1 MPCLAR
7 DNFSGQDKV
16 LYGYFNIRFM
26 SKEWFPLIDEDKCI
40 GCLACYNKCK
50 HGVYDVE
57 NGRPVVVYREG
68 CIDGCHG
75 CGNLCPEGAIIY
87 SGEYKEH
94 IKCSCGCGR

>member
-1 MPCLAR
+1 
-7 DNFSGQDKV
+7 
-16 LYGYFNIRFM
+16 M

-50 HGVYDVE
+50 HSVYDVE

-87 SGEYKEH
+87 SGEYKGH
-94 IKCSCGCGR
+94 IKCSCGCGG

>member
-1 MPCLAR
+1 
-7 DNFSGQDKV
+7 
-16 LYGYFNIRFM
+16 M

-75 CGNLCPEGAIIY
+75 CGNLCRKVQLSIRVNIRNTSNAVVVVVAKTLQPEKQET
-87 SGEYKEH
+87 SGRWH
-94 IKCSCGCGR
+94 IC